1 MYNIETQESDILSIN
16 AEYSSKRGRNAGV
29 FFLSNFELYSA
40 DIDTLSDACDWNK
53 MSMV

>member
-1 MYNIETQESDILSIN
+1 MLNIVQNEVEMPV
-16 AEYSSKRGRNAGV
+16 KFHW
-29 FFLSNFELYSA
+29 FFFSNFELYSA